1 MTKIVQAKYK
11 ISRRLGVN
19 LWGREKDP
27 VNLRNTPPGQ
37 HGASGFR
44 KISDYGTQLRAKQQL
59 KGYYALSEKQFK
71 RIYKEAVRQKGD
83 TSENLVGLLE
93 SRLDVFVYRSNFA
106 TTIFGAKQLVSH
118 KHILL
123 NGKIANIGSIQIK
136 PGDKIEIREKSREI
150 QPVVE
155 GTQSQEREVP
165 GYINADLGNFKSE
178 FLARPGY
185 MDIPYPVRMEPNLV
199 IEYYSR

>member
-1 MTKIVQAKYK
+1 MTKIVKAKYK

-27 VNLRNTPPGQ
+27 VNVRSFPPGQ
-37 HGASGFR
+37 HGAMGFR

-71 RIYKEAVRQKGD
+71 RIYKEAVRIKGD

-93 SRLDVFVYRSNFA
+93 SRLDVFVYRAGFA
-106 TTIFGAKQLVSH
+106 KTIFAAKQLVSH
-118 KHILL
+118 KHITL
-123 NGKIANIGSIQIK
+123 NGKVANIGSIRIK
-136 PGDKIEIREKSREI
+136 SGDVIEIKESSREI
-150 QPVVE
+150 QPVIE
-155 GTQSQEREVP
+155 SIQSPEREVP
-165 GYINADLGNFKSE
+165 GYLNVDPSAFRAEYLQM
-178 FLARPGY
+178 PGY
-185 MDIPYPVRMEPNLV
+185 VDIPYPVRMEPNLV